1 MYREFPIILGRDCS
15 GVVIDIG
22 SDVRRDINI
31 NDEVWVSLPPWSMC
45 GTLCETIVVSEKY
58 VGIKPHVLSHTE
70 ASTLPYSG
78 SLAWIAVF
86 ETANLNPLNAVG
98 KK

>member
-1 MYREFPIILGRDCS
+1 M
-15 GVVIDIG
+15 G

-31 NDEVWVSLPPWSMC
+31 NDEVWVSLPPWSLC

-58 VGIKPHVLSHTE
+58 VGIKPRVLSHIE
-70 ASTLPYSG
+70 ASTLPYAG
-78 SLAWIAVF
+78 SLAWLAVF
-86 ETANLNPLNAVG
+86 QTANLNPLNIID